1 MDYLSRIVADS
12 DDREAWLVARTQGI
26 TASNAAN
33 LTTEKSLDAIIKSK
47 FYDSFMG
54 NPATEW
60 GIEREPV
67 LLEYAGFEQN
77 TNLFHAEDNRRFMA
91 TPDGIKQDGDN
102 LKLCQVKTT
111 SKKYDKIPL
120 AHYRQVQWEM
130 MVMGAESCLY
140 VWEEHENFVPV
151 DIEPKWLLIDRDETT
166 IEKLRNLAE
175 VALKRLDKAKAF
187 EEETL

>member
-12 DDREAWLVARTQGI
+12 DDREAWLIARTQGI

-33 LTTEKSLDAIIKSK
+33 LTTEKSVDAIIKSK

-60 GIEREPV
+60 GIEREPI

-77 TNLFHAEDNRRFMA
+77 TNLFHAEDNKRFMA
-91 TPDGIKQDGDN
+91 TPDGIKQDGDK
-102 LKLCQVKTT
+102 LQLCQVKTT

-120 AHYRQVQWEM
+120 PHYRQVQWEM

-151 DIEPKWLLIDRDETT
+151 DIEPKWLLIDRDEKT

-175 VALKRLDKAKAF
+175 VALKRLNKAKAF
-187 EEETL
+187 EEEII